1 MNIHRFSLTYE
12 LLFQDYTQYPHH
24 NKARCWWLCPRSP
37 YAVTVLRGYDPLLA
51 IALLAGNVVTA
62 GAAEAAGA
70 AAEAAEAAGG
80 RGRYERATPR
90 EIG

>member
-1 MNIHRFSLTYE
+1 MDITYP
-12 LLFQDYTQYPHH
+12 YH
-24 NKARCWWLCPRSP
+24 NKARFPGGVFPHSY
-37 YAVTVLRGYDPLLA
+37 YAVTVRRGYDPLLAIALLA

-62 GAAEAAGA
+62 EAAGA
-70 AAEAAEAAGG
+70 AGAAAEAAGG